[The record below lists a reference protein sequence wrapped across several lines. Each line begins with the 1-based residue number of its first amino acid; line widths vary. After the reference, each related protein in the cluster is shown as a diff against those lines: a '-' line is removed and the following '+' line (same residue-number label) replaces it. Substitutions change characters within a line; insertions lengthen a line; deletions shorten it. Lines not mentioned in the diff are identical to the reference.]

1 MLKSKDGQQDFFDL
15 HIFSRMIPE
24 DHPLVQI
31 KKNVDFSFVTG
42 VVADLYDPVNGR
54 PSYPPESLF
63 RVLFLEVWAG
73 LSDVQVCRELKY
85 NVLYRW
91 FCDFGWDDI
100 VPDDTTLVVFR
111 KRLGEEKFREL
122 FERVVEE
129 AKAKKC
135 LRGHWTIIDGTK
147 VIAHVAVKNTLSLV
161 REGRKRV
168 LRNLARVDAAKAEE
182 LQNLA
187 APLPD
192 ADYSSHTELLAAEIE
207 QGKKF
212 LAAVGD
218 CTTDESV
225 GRECALYAAVLN
237 GEGVASFSD
246 PEARWGFKKKD
257 EPFLGYKVHAACDET
272 GIVTAVEVTPGNEAE
287 LEPAKEMIAAL
298 EERELKASRL
308 AADKGY
314 DDSTFRTELV
324 ESNIKPYIPNRTKK
338 DRLEEQGFKYNPKSK
353 VLRCKAGK
361 KAIGS
366 TPHKNGGLTYYFSE
380 KDCAACPYRNSC
392 LSKTETRKR
401 AYVKPEVLANRPRG
415 IKIAMRIRRTIE
427 RIFGEAKTWHGMAR
441 ARYRGRFRVAIQVF
455 LTFIC
460 LNVKKMA
467 QRIAAQ
473 LATA

>member
-1 MLKSKDGQQDFFDL
+1 
-15 HIFSRMIPE
+15 MIPE
-24 DHPLVQI
+24 DHPLVRI
-31 KKNVDFSFVTG
+31 KKHVDFSFVTQ

-54 PSYPPESLF
+54 PSYPPETLF
-63 RVLFLEVWAG
+63 RVLFLEIWAG
-73 LSDVQVCRELKY
+73 LSDIQVCRELKY

-91 FCDFGWDDI
+91 FCDFGWDDEI
-100 VPDDTTLVVFR
+100 PDDTTLVVFR

-122 FERVVEE
+122 FDRVVAE

-135 LRGHWTIIDGTK
+135 LRGHWTVVDGTK

-161 REGRKRV
+161 REGRKRI
-168 LRNLARVDAAKAEE
+168 LRNLARVDAPKAEE
-182 LQNLA
+182 LQELA
-187 APLPD
+187 APMPD
-192 ADYSSHTELLAAEIE
+192 ADYSSHAELLAAEIE

-212 LAAVGD
+212 LAAVEG
-218 CTTDESV
+218 CTPDETV
-225 GRECALYAAVLN
+225 ARECALYAAVLN

-287 LEPAKEMIAAL
+287 LEPAKKMIDDL
-298 EERELKASRL
+298 EEKGLKAPRL

-314 DDSTFRTELV
+314 DDSSFRTELV
-324 ESNIKPYIPNRTKK
+324 ENDIKPYIPPRTKK

-366 TPHKNGGLTYYFSE
+366 TPHKNGGLIYYFSE
-380 KDCAACPYRNSC
+380 KDCAACPYRVSC
-392 LSKTETRKR
+392 LSKSETRKR
-401 AYVKPEVLANRPRG
+401 VYVKPEVLANRPRG
-415 IKIAMRIRRTIE
+415 FKTGMRIRRTIE

-441 ARYRGRFRVAIQVF
+441 ARYRGRSRVAIQVL

-473 LATA
+473 SAAA

>member
-1 MLKSKDGQQDFFDL
+1 MLGSKDGQQNFFDL

-24 DHPLVQI
+24 DHPLVRI
-31 KKNVDFSFVTG
+31 KKHVDFSFVTQ

-54 PSYPPESLF
+54 PSYPPETLF
-63 RVLFLEVWAG
+63 RVLFLEIWAG
-73 LSDVQVCRELKY
+73 LSDIQVCRELKY

-91 FCDFGWDDI
+91 FCDFGWDDEI
-100 VPDDTTLVVFR
+100 PDDTTLVVFR

-122 FERVVEE
+122 FDRVVAE

-135 LRGHWTIIDGTK
+135 LRGHWTVVDGTK

-161 REGRKRV
+161 REGRKRI
-168 LRNLARVDAAKAEE
+168 LRNLARVDAPKAEE
-182 LQNLA
+182 LQELA
-187 APLPD
+187 APMPD
-192 ADYSSHTELLAAEIE
+192 ADYSSHAELLAAEIE

-212 LAAVGD
+212 LAAVEG
-218 CTTDESV
+218 CTPDETV
-225 GRECALYAAVLN
+225 ARECALYAAVLN

-287 LEPAKEMIAAL
+287 LEPAKKMIDDL
-298 EERELKASRL
+298 EEKGLKAPRL

-314 DDSTFRTELV
+314 DDSSFRTELV
-324 ESNIKPYIPNRTKK
+324 ENDIKPYIPPRTKK

-366 TPHKNGGLTYYFSE
+366 TPHKNGGLIYYFSE
-380 KDCAACPYRNSC
+380 KDCAACPYRVSC
-392 LSKTETRKR
+392 LSKSETRKR
-401 AYVKPEVLANRPRG
+401 VYVKPEVLANRPRG
-415 IKIAMRIRRTIE
+415 FKTGMRIRRTIE

-441 ARYRGRFRVAIQVF
+441 ARYRGRSRVAIQVL

-473 LATA
+473 SAAA